1 MSERN
6 KKYLIVFL
14 LSGACL
20 ISIFLLIDSSGSAIK
35 FLNSYAEADSLLKR
49 NLQTFNISDN
59 QINDRVVEL
68 DSLNR
73 RKIYHVRVPAG
84 FSKTQLHH
92 EIHQTFF
99 EYNVDAPAKVV
110 FPEKDFHIQLI
121 KNNTVFTTIK
131 LQTDP
136 DLVLQRSFGSI
147 LVAFDSQPS
156 KEILKQVNA
165 LGEPIPVVLMLKDTE
180 GAIDLYNELSKNYSN
195 ILFWLR
201 DKEGDNIPGNNYTAT
216 TLPKLQQL
224 QEGAPNAGVLSF
236 LSLNDKGTD
245 KSRLQNLSGTELDYI
260 DVSDAVLLQA
270 DMGKTAFKQELH
282 KFSRR
287 ARLGEYPIAI
297 VMGEEVSLDWL
308 QQELNTFKKKG
319 LRIIAP
325 EKKRFNND

>member
-1 MSERN
+1 M
-6 KKYLIVFL
+6 
-14 LSGACL
+14 
-20 ISIFLLIDSSGSAIK
+20 LIDSSGSAIK
-35 FLNSYAEADSLLKR
+35 YLNGYAEADSLIKR

-59 QINDRVVEL
+59 QVRKQVIEL

-73 RKIYHVRVPAG
+73 RKVYRVRVPAG

-92 EIHQTFF
+92 EIQQTFF

-147 LVAFDSQPS
+147 LVAFESEPS

-165 LGEPIPVVLMLKDTE
+165 LGEPIPVVLITEDTE
-180 GAIDLYNELSKNYSN
+180 RVTDLYRELSEVYGD
-195 ILFWLR
+195 ILFWLKNK
-201 DKEGDNIPGNNYTAT
+201 DGDNIPGNNYAAA
-216 TLPKLQQL
+216 TLPKIQQL
-224 QEGAPNAGVLSF
+224 QEEAPNAGILSF
-236 LSLNDKGTD
+236 ISLDSDGTENN
-245 KSRLQNLSGTELDYI
+245 SLQNLSGTELYYI
-260 DVSDAVLLQA
+260 DVSDAVLLQT

-282 KFSRR
+282 KFSRL
-287 ARLGEYPIAI
+287 ARQGEYPIAI
-297 VMGEEVSLDWL
+297 VMGEEESLDWL

-319 LRIIAP
+319 LRIISP
-325 EKKRFNND
+325 EKKRFEQ

>member
-1 MSERN
+1 MSE
-6 KKYLIVFL
+6 
-14 LSGACL
+14 
-20 ISIFLLIDSSGSAIK
+20 
-35 FLNSYAEADSLLKR
+35 
-49 NLQTFNISDN
+49 
-59 QINDRVVEL
+59 QIVEL

-73 RKIYHVRVPAG
+73 RKVYRVRVPAG

-110 FPEKDFHIQLI
+110 FPEKDFHIQLL

-165 LGEPIPVVLMLKDTE
+165 LGEPIPVVLMTENTE
-180 GAIDLYNELSKNYSN
+180 GVTDLYHELSEVYDD
-195 ILFWLR
+195 ILFWLKNK
-201 DKEGDNIPGNNYTAT
+201 DGDNIPGNDYTAS

-224 QEGAPNAGVLSF
+224 QEETPNAGVLSF
-236 LSLNDKGTD
+236 TNLDDDGTEH
-245 KSRLQNLSGTELDYI
+245 SRLQSLSGTELYYI
-260 DVSDAVLLQA
+260 DVSEAVLLQA

-282 KFSRR
+282 KFSRL
-287 ARLGEYPIAI
+287 ARQGEYPIAI
-297 VMGEEVSLDWL
+297 VMGEEQSLDWL

-319 LRIIAP
+319 LRIISP
-325 EKKRFNND
+325 EKKRFK